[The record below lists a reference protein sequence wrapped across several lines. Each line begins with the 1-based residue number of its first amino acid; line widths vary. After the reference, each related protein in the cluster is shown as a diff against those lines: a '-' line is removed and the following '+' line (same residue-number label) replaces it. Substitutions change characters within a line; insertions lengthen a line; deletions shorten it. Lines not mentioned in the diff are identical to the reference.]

1 LGQFDA
7 VVSGRHPPDLNRF
20 LNRTSAK
27 CTILQIIFYGP
38 LGSMGT
44 AADLASEVQISG
56 PVGLP
61 PWR

>member
-38 LGSMGT
+38 LEAFAPSKNFQ
-44 AADLASEVQISG
+44 ASPHS
-56 PVGLP
+56 L
-61 PWR
+61 RFDY